1 MSRREEIM
9 INLVENLLK
18 EVEAK
23 KAQAVILEEE
33 VLLLILL
40 IWKMLMIYL
49 KNFSEAEILL
59 LDSLMMMMTSFQ
71 EVSVIQVL
79 EWWETWNSKIMVA
92 KNNKKIDMI
101 LFNNLE
107 WVLMM
112 TMIFLGEDLVADLVE
127 AISKHS
133 HLIVLAAWVVE
144 WEHQLVNK
152 L

>member
-1 MSRREEIM
+1 
-9 INLVENLLK
+9 
-18 EVEAK
+18 
-23 KAQAVILEEE
+23 
-33 VLLLILL
+33 
-40 IWKMLMIYL
+40 
-49 KNFSEAEILL
+49 
-59 LDSLMMMMTSFQ
+59 
-71 EVSVIQVL
+71 
-79 EWWETWNSKIMVA
+79 MVA

>member
-133 HLIVLAAWVVE
+133 HLIVLVGMGGGMGTSIS
-144 WEHQLVNK
+144 
-152 L
+152 